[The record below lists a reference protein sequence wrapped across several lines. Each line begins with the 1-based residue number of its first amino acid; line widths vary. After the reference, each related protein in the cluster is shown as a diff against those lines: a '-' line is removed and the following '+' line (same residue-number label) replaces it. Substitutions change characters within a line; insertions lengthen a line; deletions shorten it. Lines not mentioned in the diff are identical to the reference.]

1 LFQIYE
7 RHSPGLVLGER
18 EGMQRP
24 IRDPHFIHG
33 LILRLE
39 KFKFKFKFKFKIEV
53 NKLNKSKINLKL

>member
-1 LFQIYE
+1 MFQIYE

-39 KFKFKFKFKFKIEV
+39 KFKFKFKIEV